1 MERTD
6 ALRRRARWGLTIFY
20 GVAGLLHLLVPKPFI
35 GITPSW
41 VPEPAE
47 VIVLTGLCEL
57 LGAVALPVPGAR
69 KYAGIGLAFYAV
81 CVYPAN
87 IKHAIDS
94 LGAASVSPWQWIYHT
109 VRLPLQLV
117 LVWLPL
123 FAGRIVTW
131 PIPEG
136 RLPPGN

>member
-1 MERTD
+1 METTD
-6 ALRRRARWGLTIFY
+6 AWRRRARWGLTIFY
-20 GVAGLLHLLVPKPFI
+20 GVAGVLHVVVPKPFI
-35 GITPSW
+35 SITPSW

-47 VIVLTGLCEL
+47 VIILTGLCEL
-57 LGAVALPVPGAR
+57 LGAIALLAPVAR
-69 KYAGIGLAFYAV
+69 KYAGIGLALYAV

-94 LGAASVSPWQWIYHT
+94 LGVGSVSPWQWIYHT
-109 VRLPLQLV
+109 VRLPLQPV

-131 PIPEG
+131 PIAKG
-136 RLPPGN
+136 RLATGN

>member
-1 MERTD
+1 MERIEAWT
-6 ALRRRARWGLTIFY
+6 RRARWGLTVFY
-20 GVAGLLHLLVPKPFI
+20 SIAGLLHLVVPKPFI

-57 LGAVALPVPGAR
+57 LGAVALLVPKVR
-69 KYAGIGLAFYAV
+69 TYAGIGLALYAV

-94 LGAASVSPWQWIYHT
+94 LGASSVSPWQWIYHA
-109 VRLPLQLV
+109 VRLPLQLA
-117 LVWLPL
+117 LVWSPL

-131 PIPEG
+131 PVPKDRSPSEH
-136 RLPPGN
+136 